1 MNYLTRMSQ
10 KIGAVVK
17 PVDDHLV
24 VAKNMS
30 GLSVGGE
37 KFPIK
42 YLDASEVA
50 SYSCDF
56 RETESSGFS
65 GTVYANWYEKE
76 TGEYHLEKVGQGDPE
91 TELQEIFPTQAQA
104 IAAAKAKFQRVTKSN
119 KKFRFTTAGR
129 TDLFAE
135 GPLVLRGFSSKI
147 LTNWII
153 SRVEHRLS
161 SYGFVTSVDCCIGE
175 G

>member
-30 GLSVGGE
+30 GLSVSGE
-37 KFPIK
+37 NLPTK

-56 RETESSGFS
+56 RETESGGFC
-65 GTVYANWYEKE
+65 NRLERK
-76 TGEYHLEKVGQGDPE
+76 TG
-91 TELQEIFPTQAQA
+91 
-104 IAAAKAKFQRVTKSN
+104 
-119 KKFRFTTAGR
+119 
-129 TDLFAE
+129 FAT
-135 GPLVLRGFSSKI
+135 S
-147 LTNWII
+147 LT
-153 SRVEHRLS
+153 
-161 SYGFVTSVDCCIGE
+161 
-175 G
+175 